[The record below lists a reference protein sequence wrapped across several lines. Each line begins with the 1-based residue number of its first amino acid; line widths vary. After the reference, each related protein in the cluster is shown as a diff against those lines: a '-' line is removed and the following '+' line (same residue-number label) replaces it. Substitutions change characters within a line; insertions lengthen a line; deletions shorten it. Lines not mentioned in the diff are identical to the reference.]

1 MRVLVGADVGGTKLA
16 VRVETLDGV
25 VRADTHHPA
34 AGWEASPVRDAA
46 RWLAEHLARAVP
58 EGDEIA
64 AFGIGAQG
72 CDSQEHCARLAAAVE
87 ELGTPAAVV
96 NDAALL
102 IPAAG
107 LDTGIGIIAG
117 TGSIGV
123 GADADGAVLF
133 SGGWGWVLGD
143 GGSAPAIVR
152 EATKAALTAYDEGLP
167 DDGLLAAL
175 LEHFGAGG
183 PQSLARKVNDDS
195 TTGNWGPGAPAIFR
209 AADAGSALAAAVV
222 DEAADQLAL
231 LVARLVAQGAAGDT
245 VVAAGSVIVGQ
256 PRLAEGLRERLA
268 RTHPALTLRLL
279 DEEPVAGGVVLAR
292 RRYEAG

>member
-46 RWLAEHLARAVP
+46 RWLVEHLARAVP

-72 CDSQEHCARLAAAVE
+72 CDTQEHCTRLAAAVE

-107 LDTGIGIIAG
+107 LGTGIGIIAG

-123 GADADGAVLF
+123 GADADGTVLF

-152 EATKAALTAYDEGLP
+152 EATRAALTAYDEGLP

-183 PQSLARKVNDDS
+183 PQSLAREVNDDP
-195 TTGNWGPGAPAIFR
+195 TTGNWGPGAPAVFR

-231 LVARLVAQGAAGDT
+231 LVARLVAQGATGDT

-279 DEEPVAGGVVLAR
+279 EEEPVAGGVVLAR